1 MTDSPLFTPVE
12 RFLRYLGVERQ
23 LSPITLLNY
32 RRQLETLIALA
43 GSAGLKSWQQCDAA
57 QVRSLAVRSR
67 RQGLGPA
74 SLALRLSALRS
85 FFDWLVSQGELA
97 ANPAKGISA
106 PKTPRHLPKN
116 IDVDDVNRLLDI
128 DLNDPLAVRDR
139 AMLEVMYGA
148 GLRLSELVNLDIKH
162 LDLESG
168 EVWVMGKGSKERRL
182 PIGRN
187 AVVWIEH
194 WLDLRGLFGADED
207 ALFLSKLGKRISARN
222 VQKRFAEWGIKQ
234 GLNSHVHPHK
244 LRHSFATHMLE
255 SSGDLRGV
263 QELLGHANL
272 STTQI
277 YTHLDFQHLASV
289 YDAAHPRAKRGK

>member
-1 MTDSPLFTPVE
+1 MTDGLLATDVS

-32 RRQLETLIALA
+32 QRQLDAIMQIADEI
-43 GSAGLKSWQQCDAA
+43 GLKSWQQCDAA
-57 QVRSLAVRSR
+57 TVRAFVVRSR
-67 RQGLGPA
+67 KKNLSPA

-85 FFDWLVSQGELA
+85 FFDWLVSQGGIK
-97 ANPAKGISA
+97 ANPAKGIA
-106 PKTPRHLPKN
+106 TPKAPRHLPKN

-148 GLRLSELVNLDIKH
+148 GLRLSELVNLDLKH

-187 AVVWIEH
+187 AVSWIE
-194 WLDLRGLFGADED
+194 R
-207 ALFLSKLGKRISARN
+207 
-222 VQKRFAEWGIKQ
+222 V
-234 GLNSHVHPHK
+234 
-244 LRHSFATHMLE
+244 
-255 SSGDLRGV
+255 
-263 QELLGHANL
+263 
-272 STTQI
+272 
-277 YTHLDFQHLASV
+277 
-289 YDAAHPRAKRGK
+289 